1 LKLGRGMEIS
11 RLTRSLEGARLKYQS
26 LLVEGVEVEVVIGL
40 EMIGVVIKRGF
51 QVEQGTKFLLVV

>member
-1 LKLGRGMEIS
+1 MEIS